1 MKNRCVWCAVTI
13 MILSLVP
20 TMSFG
25 QVTTGTIFGTVT
37 DPQGAAIA
45 NAAVTV
51 TDIAKGTTDTA
62 TTNGSGNYTVTHLIP
77 DAYSVKIE
85 APGFQTYEQ
94 KGITVVADA
103 SERVD
108 AQVQVGSASQ
118 TVEVTSEAPQLQT
131 ENADV
136 GVTYNQRYVENLPVY
151 NRNFTQ
157 FELLSPGTQQLAG
170 WSHAATENPQGGLQI
185 FVNGQHFSGT
195 GFQLDGTDN
204 QDPILGIIVINPN
217 LDAVDQATVGSQFY
231 DAEQGKA
238 IAGLVTAQTKSGTNE
253 FHGSGFWFRRTDAL
267 EARDPFTQ
275 FARNS
280 ITGRYIPSDKW
291 NQYGGT
297 IGGPIIKNKL
307 FFFGDYQGTK
317 ETTGV
322 TNVLTVPTTQVVQSC
337 TAATGFCNL
346 SGYLNQV
353 AGGGQVYYPNTNNSG
368 TFTGAT
374 LVPNNMIP
382 VSQLSPQA
390 VAILKDFPAPTNNAL
405 FANYVASGAGAFKQ
419 NAFDTRIDYDLNE
432 KNQIYGR
439 FSLAYFTLSGN
450 PSLPLL
456 GGVGFGPGPGLAGSS
471 NVHNYSLASGWTHT
485 FNPTLLADF
494 HFGWFRYNPQT
505 AFWDQ
510 GQTPMTGFGV
520 PGLNLP
526 SQALLT
532 SGLAYFAMG
541 QSNTSGQQG
550 NQTISDF
557 GNGLGVQRCNCPL
570 TERENQYQAV
580 GNVTKIHGNHTFKFG
595 ADVRFAT
602 NLRVPSDE
610 NRAGQLS
617 FAQVGTG
624 NGNLGGL
631 TLATFLFGDV
641 TSFSRFVSST
651 TDATDQQWRMFYYGQ
666 DTWRAT
672 PKLTLSYGLRWE
684 VYFPE
689 FVNGKGNGGFYNI
702 VQGIGRVAGYGPY
715 GLNGN
720 IGNDWHAFAPRFG
733 LAYQMYD
740 KTVIRAGFGI
750 SYDMG
755 VFGSNFGHSV
765 AQSLPVLLSQQNNA
779 PGANNNYAPAFNLG
793 PGGYLST
800 LPGVVTGAPAGV
812 FPAIP
817 ASGQLPL
824 LGPTNSA
831 QPYVRPPTQTL
842 PTISVWNLTIQQ
854 QITKSS
860 TFEIAYI
867 GNLGRH
873 GFAGDGPSYN
883 VNQQFANGTYPLQN
897 KFTYPGYIDPATG
910 KTLVCCNTGVNNYLG
925 NNANSNY
932 NALQVKFNQNFSNG
946 LQFIT
951 HFTWSRALHYD
962 SNYFADVP
970 GIAYGP
976 DDQNRP
982 LVWVASGVYNL
993 PFGKG
998 QKFGGGV
1005 GGAMNQVIGGWQIS
1019 FTNNWGSGLPFTPT
1033 LSSCPTIN
1041 SSSPCRPDKGVGS
1054 FSLGPSGLIHPA
1066 SGGAPYVQ
1074 YFTPVVVGGAWLA
1087 PPAGAIG
1094 NAGFDG
1100 LYGPSD
1106 YTAQAAIMKN
1116 FQLTER
1122 FRFQFR
1128 MDAYNIFNHVALGYS
1143 NNQGG
1148 GGNCVASFSAT
1159 NACGS
1164 ASGQITDI
1172 LWGTTMREL
1181 QFGVHLFF

>member
-77 DAYSVKIE
+77 DVYSVKIE

-103 SERVD
+103 SQRVD

-118 TVEVTSEAPQLQT
+118 TVEVTGEAPQLQT

-346 SGYLNQV
+346 SQYLGQV

-390 VAILKDFPAPTNNAL
+390 VAILKDFPAPTNDGL

-1087 PPAGAIG
+1087 PPTGAIG

-1148 GGNCVASFSAT
+1148 GGECVASLSPT

-1164 ASGQITDI
+1164 ASGRITDI
-1172 LWGTTMREL
+1172 LYGTTMRQL
-1181 QFGVHLFF
+1181 QFGVHLYF

>member
-1 MKNRCVWCAVTI
+1 M
-13 MILSLVP
+13 
-20 TMSFG
+20 
-25 QVTTGTIFGTVT
+25 
-37 DPQGAAIA
+37 
-45 NAAVTV
+45 
-51 TDIAKGTTDTA
+51 
-62 TTNGSGNYTVTHLIP
+62 
-77 DAYSVKIE
+77 
-85 APGFQTYEQ
+85 
-94 KGITVVADA
+94 
-103 SERVD
+103 
-108 AQVQVGSASQ
+108 QVGSASQ
-118 TVEVTSEAPQLQT
+118 TVEVTGEAPQLQT

-136 GVTYNQRYVENLPVY
+136 GVTYNQRYVENLPVF

-170 WSHAATENPQGGLQI
+170 RNDAATENPQGGLQI

-217 LDAVDQATVGSQFY
+217 LDAVSEATVGSQFY

-253 FHGSGFWFRRTDAL
+253 LHGSGFWFRQEADANL
-267 EARDPFTQ
+267 ARDPFTQ
-275 FARNS
+275 FAPNS
-280 ITGRYIPSDKW
+280 VTKRYIPSDKW

-297 IGGPIIKNKL
+297 IGGAIIKNKL

-322 TNVLTVPTTQVVQSC
+322 TNVLTVPTLQVEQSC

-346 SGYLNQV
+346 SQYLGHV
-353 AGGGQVYYPNTNNSG
+353 AGGGQVYYPNTANSG
-368 TFTGAT
+368 SFMGAT
-374 LVPNNMIP
+374 PVPGNMIP

-390 VAILKDFPAPTNNAL
+390 VNVLKAFPAPTNDGL
-405 FANYVASGAGAFKQ
+405 FANYIASGAGSFKQ
-419 NAFDTRIDYDLNE
+419 NAFDTRIDYNLNE

-450 PSLPLL
+450 PSLPQL
-456 GGVGFGPGPGLAGSS
+456 GGIGFGPGPGLAGSS

-485 FNPTLLADF
+485 FSPTLLADF
-494 HFGWFRYNPQT
+494 HFGWFKYNPQT

-510 GQTPMTGFGV
+510 GQTPMTAFGI

-526 SQALLT
+526 SQPLLT

-541 QSNTSGQQG
+541 QSNTNNQQG

-570 TERENQYQAV
+570 TERENQYQLV

-602 NLRVPSDE
+602 NLRVPSDQ

-651 TDATDQQWRMFYYGQ
+651 SDATDQQWRMFYYGQ
-666 DTWRAT
+666 DTWRVT

-715 GLNGN
+715 NLSGN

-733 LAYQMYD
+733 IAYQLYD

-765 AQSLPVLLSQQNNA
+765 AQSLPVLLSQQTNA
-779 PGANNNYAPAFNLG
+779 PGASNNYAPAFNLG

-800 LPGVVTGAPAGV
+800 LPGVITGAPAGV
-812 FPAIP
+812 FPPIP
-817 ASGQLPL
+817 ANGQLPL

-831 QPYVRPPTQTL
+831 QPYVRPTSQTL
-842 PTISVWNLTIQQ
+842 PAIGVWNLTVQQ
-854 QITKSS
+854 QIGKNSS
-860 TFEIAYI
+860 LEMAYI
-867 GNLGRH
+867 GNVGRH

-883 VNQQFANGTYPLQN
+883 VNQQFANGTYPFAGR
-897 KFTYPGYIDPATG
+897 FTYPGYIDPATG
-910 KTLVCCNTGVNNYLG
+910 KTLTCCTTGINNYLG
-925 NNANSNY
+925 NNANSSY

-970 GIAYGP
+970 AIAYGP
-976 DDQNRP
+976 DDQNRV
-982 LVWVASGVYNL
+982 LVWVASAVYNL

-998 QKFGGGV
+998 QKFASGV
-1005 GGAMNQVIGGWQIS
+1005 GTAMNEVIGGWQLS

-1041 SSSPCRPDKGVGS
+1041 SSTPCRPDKGVGS
-1054 FSLGPSGLIHPA
+1054 FQLGPSGLIHPA
-1066 SGGAPYVQ
+1066 GGGSPYVQ

-1087 PPAGAIG
+1087 PPAGGIG
-1094 NAGFDG
+1094 TAGFDG

-1106 YTAQAAIMKN
+1106 YTAQMAVMKN

-1148 GGNCVASFSAT
+1148 GGNCVASLSPT

-1172 LWGTTMREL
+1172 LFGTTMRQL